1 MMAAVDI
8 KPNAVSV
15 HASSSVFQSYSSG
28 VVTSSACGTS
38 TNHAIVIVGYS
49 TATSPNYYIVRNSW
63 GASWGESG
71 YINIGMATGAGICGI
86 NQRVGYP
93 YTKTWS
99 A

>member
-1 MMAAVDI
+1 MMAAVDL

-15 HASSSVFQSYSSG
+15 NASSSVFQTYKSG
-28 VVTSSACGTS
+28 VVTTGCKTA

-49 TATSPNYYIVRNSW
+49 TVTSPNYYIVRNSW
-63 GASWGESG
+63 GSGWGDNG
-71 YINIGMATGAGICGI
+71 YIKIGMATGAGICGI